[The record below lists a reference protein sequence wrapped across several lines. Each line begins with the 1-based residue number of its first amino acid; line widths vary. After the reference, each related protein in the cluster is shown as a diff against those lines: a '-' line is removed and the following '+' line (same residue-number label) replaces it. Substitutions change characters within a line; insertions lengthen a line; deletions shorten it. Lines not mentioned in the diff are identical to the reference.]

1 MEQIRGWRW
10 YRDYTVSIVQNTGL
24 KALQRMNPERAH
36 GVALRA
42 LRAGM
47 VPKWSGPVPTILR
60 TRVLG
65 FDLAHPIGV
74 AAGFDKNA
82 EAVTPLLDAGF
93 AFTEVGAV
101 TPNPQPG
108 NDGVRMV
115 RLPVDKAA
123 INRFGFNNDGM
134 EAVRKR
140 LIDRRR
146 GGVVGVN
153 LGANKDAED
162 RAADYGTVLRRL
174 GAWVDFATV
183 NVSSPNTE
191 GLRDLQARE
200 VLADLLT
207 RTMMVRDETC
217 SRVKLLVKISPDL
230 TDEQIEDVAQVA
242 LETGIDGIVA
252 TNTTLSRTGLRDPGR
267 GAQGGL
273 SGAPLM
279 MRSTKVLARL
289 AARTEG
295 RIVLVGVGGVS
306 SGADAYAKIRAGAS
320 LVQLYTALAY
330 AGPGLVQDIARDLA
344 RLLERDG
351 FTSVAQAVGVDA

>member
-1 MEQIRGWRW
+1 MGQRA
-10 YRDYTVSIVQNTGL
+10 GL
-24 KALQRMNPERAH
+24 KALQRMDPERAH
-36 GVALRA
+36 GAALRA

-47 VPKWSGPVPTILR
+47 VPKWSGPVPTALR
-60 TRVLG
+60 SRVLG

-82 EAVTPLLDAGF
+82 EVYAPLLDAGF

-101 TPNPQPG
+101 TPRPQPG
-108 NDGVRMV
+108 NTGVRMV
-115 RLPVDKAA
+115 RLPADRAA
-123 INRFGFNNDGM
+123 INRFGFNNEGM
-134 EAVRKR
+134 EAARAR
-140 LIDRRR
+140 LIGRT

-162 RAADYGTVLRRL
+162 RAEDYGTVLRRL
-174 GAWVDFATV
+174 GGWVDFATV

-200 VLADLLT
+200 VLADLLS
-207 RTMMVRDETC
+207 RTMTVRDEAHP
-217 SRVKLLVKISPDL
+217 RVKLLVKISPDL

-252 TNTTLSRTGLRDPGR
+252 TNTTLSRAGLRDPGR
-267 GAQGGL
+267 MAQGGL
-273 SGAPLM
+273 SGVPLM
-279 MRSTKVLARL
+279 TRSTKVLARL

-330 AGPGLVQDIARDLA
+330 AGPGLVVDIVRDLA

-351 FTSVAQAVGVDA
+351 FTSIAQAVGVDIPRSTAG